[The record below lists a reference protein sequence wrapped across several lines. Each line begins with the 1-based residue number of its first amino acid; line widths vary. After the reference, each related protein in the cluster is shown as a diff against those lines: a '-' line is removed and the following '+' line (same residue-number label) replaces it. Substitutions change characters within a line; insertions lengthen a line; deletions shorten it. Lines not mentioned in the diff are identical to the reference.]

1 MVTEKRQHQRVSTLN
16 LLYYVC
22 LDENGSHLDQGM
34 GKTLDISQGGI
45 LMETHIQIEAKFI
58 MLLSLEFEEELV
70 DIKGEVVYSRKSESG
85 MYESGV
91 KFLETDEKITRIVN
105 ELIEKFGQM
114 KEQPS

>member
-58 MLLSLEFEEELV
+58 MLLALEFEEELI
-70 DIKGEVVYSRKSESG
+70 DIKGEVVYSRKNESD
-85 MYESGV
+85 MFESGV
-91 KFLETDEKITRIVN
+91 KFLEPDEKITRIVN
-105 ELIEKFGQM
+105 SLIEDFSRK
-114 KEQPS
+114 KAQP